1 MSRSVTFGADAYGTT
16 YAKANYNRSPPAGYN
31 PQAAKAVVAYQMAQ
45 SPLPGY
51 SRNAQLHHAMAYQQ
65 VLSGMQGLSLKGGV
79 KRRHKH
85 RTQNYK
91 SMMNRLMKMRVHR
104 YAARL
109 PGIAENENNNYANYM
124 NNFEAP
130 TPNNNYADNFHPESE
145 AEEYAALKAIMA
157 EPLTPSANSEIP
169 NGIVGMRPTTPAPQ
183 RAIAAGAPAPGPSPS
198 GGLKTSIG
206 SAFGAFKKKGGGH
219 KNLTKR
225 RRNRKGT
232 HRGTHI

>member
-31 PQAAKAVVAYQMAQ
+31 PSAAKAVVAHQIAQ

-65 VLSGMQGLSLKGGV
+65 VLSGMQGLSLKGGR
-79 KRRHKH
+79 KRRR

-91 SMMNRLMKMRVHR
+91 SMMNRLMKTRVHR

-109 PGIAENENNNYANYM
+109 PGIAENDESNNYVNYA

-130 TPNNNYADNFHPESE
+130 TPNNNYANNFHPETE
-145 AEEYAALKAIMA
+145 AEEYAALKVIMA
-157 EPLTPSANSEIP
+157 EPLTPSAASEIP
-169 NGIVGMRPTTPAPQ
+169 NGLVGMRPTTPAPQ
-183 RAIAAGAPAPGPSPS
+183 RGISAGAAGAGPSGPS
-198 GGLKTSIG
+198 SFKPSIG
-206 SAFGAFKKKGGGH
+206 SAFGAFKKRGGGS

-225 RRNRKGT
+225 RRHRKGT
-232 HRGTHI
+232 HRNGLQ